1 MLESNCCGASP
12 LWESDIC
19 SQCGE
24 HAEFEEVDNEP
35 TEFFNQK
42 VKECL
47 ENFYKEFTYI
57 ETDDESATESGL
69 TYGDVLEIIEGH
81 NEVFKTDY
89 KSIEEFNESEPHRKI
104 LVTNKQTRS

>member
-1 MLESNCCGASP
+1 MESNCCGASP

-35 TEFFNQK
+35 SEFFNQK

-47 ENFYKEFTYI
+47 ANFK
-57 ETDDESATESGL
+57 
-69 TYGDVLEIIEGH
+69 
-81 NEVFKTDY
+81 
-89 KSIEEFNESEPHRKI
+89 
-104 LVTNKQTRS
+104 KQDHE